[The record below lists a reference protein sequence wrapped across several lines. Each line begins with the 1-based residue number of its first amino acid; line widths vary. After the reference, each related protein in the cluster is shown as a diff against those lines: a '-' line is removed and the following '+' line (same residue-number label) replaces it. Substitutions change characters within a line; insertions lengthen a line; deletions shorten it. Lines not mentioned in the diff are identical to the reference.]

1 MSDAQSD
8 AQSGAQSGARIPGKS
23 ATDKNGV
30 TATAIKKEIRKG
42 PKLAGTVILVVV
54 ALGAVIGGSL
64 WAVNTIGYVGTDDAA
79 IDGKQVKLSSRMLG
93 RISAILATE
102 GQQVKQGDVLVTLDA
117 TDLHAQEAQ
126 AQASLAFAR
135 QNLVLSKIS
144 LDKTRD
150 DSVRIQGLYKNGA
163 TTRENYDHSI
173 SALDAAQAQYTLAQT
188 QVDTAIAQIGVI
200 KAQLLNTSL
209 ATPISGT
216 VDKIS
221 MVSGDVVQPGQAILS
236 VNNLDDI
243 WVTANLEETKINRI
257 AIGSAVTMTV
267 DAFGGRVFHGTVE
280 LIRAG
285 IVAPAFQIGDF
296 TKTTQRVPIKI
307 RFTDPITGITL
318 LPGMSVVVKIR
329 TTASLPAFAGK

>member
-1 MSDAQSD
+1 MSDAQSE
-8 AQSGAQSGARIPGKS
+8 AGIPGKG
-23 ATDKNGV
+23 ATEKDG
-30 TATAIKKEIRKG
+30 TAAVATKKKIRKG
-42 PKLAGTVILVVV
+42 PKLVGTIILVIV

-64 WAVNTIGYVGTDDAA
+64 WAVNTIGYVGTDNAA
-79 IDGKQVKLSSRMLG
+79 IDGNQVKLSSRMLG

-117 TDLHAQEAQ
+117 TDLRAQEAQ
-126 AQASLAFAR
+126 AQAALAFAR
-135 QNLVLSKIS
+135 QNLVLSKIN

-173 SALDAAQAQYTLAQT
+173 SALDAAEAQYTLAQT
-188 QVDTAIAQIGVI
+188 QVDTALAQIGVI

-209 ATPISGT
+209 ITPISGT

-221 MVSGDVVQPGQAILS
+221 MVIGDVVQPGQAILS
-236 VNNLDDI
+236 VNNLDDM
-243 WVTANLEETKINRI
+243 WVTANLEETKINKI
-257 AIGSAVTMTV
+257 AVGSAVTMTV
-267 DAFGGRVFHGTVE
+267 DAIGGRVFHGTVE

-296 TKTTQRVPIKI
+296 TKTTQRIPIKI
-307 RFTDPITGITL
+307 RFTEPITGITL

-329 TTASLPAFAGK
+329 TTASLPAFMGK

>member
-1 MSDAQSD
+1 MSDAR
-8 AQSGAQSGARIPGKS
+8 SGAQSGTRTPGAG
-23 ATDKNGV
+23 ATDKNGAAA
-30 TATAIKKEIRKG
+30 TATATATKKEIRKG

-54 ALGAVIGGSL
+54 ALAAVIGGSL

-79 IDGKQVKLSSRMLG
+79 IDGKQIKLSSRMLG
-93 RISAILATE
+93 RISAIMATE
-102 GQQVKQGDVLVTLDA
+102 GQQVKQGDILVTLDA

-135 QNLVLSKIS
+135 QNLVLSRIS

-188 QVDTAIAQIGVI
+188 QVDTALAQIGVI
-200 KAQLLNTSL
+200 QAQLLNTSL
-209 ATPISGT
+209 VTPISGT

-221 MVSGDVVQPGQAILS
+221 MVPGDVVQPGQAILS

-243 WVTANLEETKINRI
+243 WVTANLEETKINKI
-257 AIGSAVTMTV
+257 AIGSPVTMTV

-307 RFTDPITGITL
+307 RFTDPMENMTL

-329 TTASLPAFAGK
+329 TTASLPSFLGR

>member
-1 MSDAQSD
+1 MSDAQRGEKSGAQSE
-8 AQSGAQSGARIPGKS
+8 AQSGAQGGAQNK
-23 ATDKNGV
+23 ANVTDKNG
-30 TATAIKKEIRKG
+30 AAGAAPKKQIRKG

-54 ALGAVIGGSL
+54 ALGAIIGGSL
-64 WAVNTIGYVGTDDAA
+64 WAINTIGYVGTDDAA

-93 RISAILATE
+93 RISSILATE

-126 AQASLAFAR
+126 AQA
-135 QNLVLSKIS
+135 
-144 LDKTRD
+144 
-150 DSVRIQGLYKNGA
+150 
-163 TTRENYDHSI
+163 
-173 SALDAAQAQYTLAQT
+173 QYTLAQT
-188 QVDTAIAQIGVI
+188 QVDTAIAQLGVI

-209 ATPISGT
+209 STPISGT

-221 MVSGDVVQPGQAILS
+221 MVNGDVVQPGQAILS

-243 WVTANLEETKINRI
+243 WVTANLEETKIGKI
-257 AIGSAVTMTV
+257 TVGSEVTMTI

-307 RFTDPITGITL
+307 RFTDPIDGIKL

-329 TTASLPAFAGK
+329 TTASLPAFLGR